1 MKKLVIEKITIK
13 KLAMALLLLVS
24 FANAGG
30 MFSIGH
36 KNYGFSLGQ
45 DTAYGNNYS
54 VLGANA
60 HYFVAD
66 NLSVGASF
74 SLWLGNDPSISQ
86 ITVPVTYHISLD
98 IPFRPYVG
106 AFYSHTFIGK
116 VGHVNYDDYNSYGA
130 RVGMSMIT
138 SPNSYVSFGWVQE
151 VYDDGIN
158 KERRGYPEVS
168 GGISF

>member
-1 MKKLVIEKITIK
+1 MKKQIFKRVT
-13 KLAMALLLLVS
+13 MALLLSASLAS
-24 FANAGG
+24 AGG

-36 KNYGFSLGQ
+36 KNFGFTVGQ
-45 DTAYGNNYS
+45 DSAYGNNYS
-54 VLGANA
+54 VLGLNA

-66 NLSVGASF
+66 NISVGASY
-74 SLWLGNDPSISQ
+74 SLWLGDNPTISQ
-86 ITVPVTYHISLD
+86 LTVPITYHIPLSM
-98 IPFRPYVG
+98 PFRPYVG
-106 AFYSHTFIGK
+106 AFYSHTFMGDN
-116 VGHVNYDDYNSYGA
+116 GHGVEYDDYDSYGG

-158 KERRGYPEVS
+158 KESRGYPEVS